1 MVFEIWHAGAVVWF
15 TLGLPSEEVSER
27 LKEHAWKACVGETQ
41 PWVRIPPSP
50 PSSLPNWL
58 LRRIERKNA
67 RILAEIRVVL
77 RGTGLRRIGLF
88 RHQTQLGP
96 VFSGM
101 CSRGPVSKHAWGP
114 AQIHVFVGSENHG
127 FPVR

>member
-50 PSSLPNWL
+50 PFSLPNWL
-58 LRRIERKNA
+58 LRRIERENA

-77 RGTGLRRIGLF
+77 CGTGLQRIGFLVIRF
-88 RHQTQLGP
+88 NLPG
-96 VFSGM
+96 FSQG
-101 CSRGPVSKHAWGP
+101 CGP
-114 AQIHVFVGSENHG
+114 AIRSHRGSAHQNLRVPSLRANICET
-127 FPVR
+127 PV